1 MTYISLFLSII
12 SLALIFWL
20 LKTLRSLQES
30 ISKVQQALIDQDYR
44 LQGGW
49 ENNAK
54 KIDRLAAL
62 LTPSG
67 PRLPAHH
74 VEFENIQKTLVAHTS
89 DIDLLTLA
97 REDNILISTGC
108 YGEGTCGQCAFT
120 VVSGAENLT
129 AQTEQEIASL
139 NNLGLNDGRRLACQ
153 CKIKGD
159 IAARLVNPVEGLSAF
174 S

>member
-1 MTYISLFLSII
+1 
-12 SLALIFWL
+12 LALVFWL
-20 LKTLRSLQES
+20 LKNLNSLKES
-30 ISKVQQALIDQDYR
+30 VSKVQQALIDQDYR
-44 LQGGW
+44 MQGGW
-49 ENNAK
+49 ENNSE
-54 KIDRLAAL
+54 KIERLAAL

-67 PRLPAHH
+67 SRLPAHR
-74 VEFENIQKTLVAHTS
+74 VELENIQKTLVARAS
-89 DIDLLTLA
+89 DVDLLTLA

-129 AQTEQEIASL
+129 APTEQEKTSL

-159 IAARLVNPVEGLSAF
+159 LTARLVNPVQGMSDF